1 MKAFDILVLTAANE
15 NQAKGYRT
23 QLAWRQQRGWIP
35 SKTEVFAIAD
45 PDNRRVG
52 SLGSTLYV
60 LSCLRRRFGDLS
72 GKRIFLCPSG
82 GDSRRTPAYAAQGK
96 IFTPV
101 PCSSEGGKPTDLFD
115 LILHSC
121 ESLPAPDG
129 GQVLIASGDVLLTF
143 DSDSVDFSHP
153 GVNGVAYYDG
163 ADVGSRHGVYL
174 PDDTPVR
181 ATQTICSSV
190 RDFLQKP
197 SEAEARASGAVTPFG
212 FEAIDTGLL
221 SLDIPFCNRL
231 LEIAGDGSS
240 RGLLADI
247 VRGATPSIDLYEE
260 LTMALVPSINE
271 ESFLTRCV
279 TRKHRDAAH
288 RTRMRRWYRML
299 RGTEFHVNILPYC
312 EFFHLG
318 SSAELLEGLTGL
330 SRTSVWHHFTN
341 GSGTNVASS
350 GMASHVFVFNSCISR
365 PLVSR
370 ESALVEGCDLLD
382 MPPPRLD
389 GKNILTGVP
398 SEATAPIRLPHGIG
412 LVCLP
417 IGKQKWTALVYGIHD
432 TFKAAFSPDDSSC
445 TFLNRPFM
453 KWIELC
459 GIAPDRIWKKGE
471 TSEGLWRARL
481 WPIGEIDE
489 VLNAVQTYFSTVWG
503 SDAGL
508 PVKRY
513 SLAELL
519 PQVNQER
526 LLRARAEIRRKVE
539 LSHIAERVA
548 AHDTLSADE
557 ICEKI
562 RTDADATYATRRLT
576 ALLKTT
582 DSPLFKARVLTLRK
596 AIRLR
601 QAGDT
606 ESLPHSPE
614 AAAAVAQAVATDF
627 EPVREPRPAGI
638 LQDQVVWV
646 TSPARIDLGGGW
658 TDTPP
663 ICTERGGTVLNAA
676 VTLNGQYPIQAIAKL
691 NTLGCIRL
699 FSIDLGERKEIRTTA
714 ELLDHSNPYSWDAL
728 AKAALVLTGIAPADP
743 NEPLQPWLRRLGG
756 GLDLTIFSSL
766 PKGSGMGTSSI
777 LGATVIACL
786 DRVLGIPC
794 QHDRLVRLTS
804 ILEQRMST
812 GGGWQDQVGG
822 IMPGIKWIRTEPG
835 YRQDVTL
842 RWSDRGWDSQANREC
857 CLLYFTGQKRLA
869 RNILANVVTRYLARD
884 PVTLQTIQ
892 DLKRNV
898 AATKEAMDAKDWDGF
913 ADGINGY
920 WELKKRIDPGSTNPA
935 IERILA
941 SVQQDTRATLLP
953 GAGGGG
959 FIFLIARS
967 VESARRIRA
976 KLERTPPN
984 PQARF
989 FDFAIDQQG
998 LKVTVL

>member
-23 QLAWRQQRGWIP
+23 QLAWRQKRGDIL
-35 SKTEVFAIAD
+35 SGTEVFAIAD
-45 PDNRRVG
+45 PANRRVG

-72 GKRIFLCPSG
+72 GKRIFLCHSG

-101 PCSSEGGKPTDLFD
+101 PCATEEGKSTALFD
-115 LILHSC
+115 LILRSC
-121 ESLPAPDG
+121 ESLPAPEG

-163 ADVGSRHGVYL
+163 TDVGSRHGVYL
-174 PDDTPVR
+174 PAETPMR
-181 ATQTICSSV
+181 AAQTVCSSV

-197 SEAEARASGAVTPFG
+197 SETEARASGAVTPFG

-221 SLDIPFCNRL
+221 SFDIPFCNRL
-231 LEIAGDGSS
+231 LEIAGDDCS
-240 RGLLADI
+240 RGLLMDI
-247 VRGATPSIDLYEE
+247 VCGAAPSLDLYEE
-260 LTMALVPSINE
+260 LTMALVPSIDE
-271 ESFLTRCV
+271 ASFLDRCV
-279 TRKHRDAAH
+279 VRKHRDAVH
-288 RTRMRRWYRML
+288 RARMRSWYRKL

-330 SRTSVWHHFTN
+330 SRTSVWHRFTN
-341 GSGTNVASS
+341 GSGTNVLPS
-350 GMASHVFVFNSCISR
+350 GMASSVFVFNSCI
-365 PLVSR
+365 PHPFASR
-370 ESALVEGCDLLD
+370 EPALVEGCDLLD
-382 MPPPRLD
+382 KPLPRLD
-389 GKNILTGVP
+389 GRNILTGIP
-398 SEATAPIRLPHGIG
+398 SEATAAIHLPHGIG

-417 IGKQKWTALVYGIHD
+417 IGKQMWTALVYGIRD
-432 TFKAAFSPDDSSC
+432 TFKTAFSPDDSSC
-445 TFLNRPFM
+445 TFLNRPFAE
-453 KWIELC
+453 WLSER
-459 GIAPDRIWKKGE
+459 GIASEQIWKRGDA
-471 TSEGLWRARL
+471 SEGLWRARL
-481 WPIGEIDE
+481 WPVGEIDE
-489 VLNAVQTYFSTVWG
+489 VLALVQAYCGAERKDETGF
-503 SDAGL
+503 A
-508 PVKRY
+508 PKRY

-526 LLRARAEIRRKVE
+526 LLRTRAEIRRKVE

-562 RTDADATYATRRLT
+562 RTEADAAYATRRLT
-576 ALLKTT
+576 SLLKTAV
-582 DSPLFKARVLTLRK
+582 SPLFKARVLTLRK

-601 QAGDT
+601 QAGNT
-606 ESLPHSPE
+606 ESLPYSPE
-614 AAAAVAQAVATDF
+614 AAAAVAQAVANDF
-627 EPVREPRPAGI
+627 EPVQEPRAAAI

-646 TSPARIDLGGGW
+646 TSPARIDFGGGW

-699 FSIDLGERKEIRTTA
+699 FSIDLGESKEIRTTA
-714 ELLDHSNPYSWDAL
+714 ELLDHRNPYSWDAL
-728 AKAALVLTGIAPADP
+728 AKAALVLTGIAPSDP
-743 NEPLQPWLRRLGG
+743 SEPLQPRLRKLGG

-842 RWSDRGWDSQANREC
+842 RWSDRDWDNQANREC

-884 PVTLQTIQ
+884 PVTLQTIH

-898 AATKEAMDAKDWDGF
+898 AATKEAMDAKDWNGF

-941 SVQQDTRATLLP
+941 SIRQDTRAALLP

-959 FIFLIARS
+959 FIFLVARS

-976 KLERTPPN
+976 KLERDPLN
-984 PQARF
+984 LQARF